1 MTFYTCDERE
11 GKGTSTQSPA
21 ELLGSSLCLQ
31 LQEAGCLL
39 QYSIGTSA
47 SVRGKAMKQKRGIGE
62 RNGSCRETKASY
74 FREALLILK
83 AYFLLTAKQ
92 PVTSTAEPGVIQD
105 I

>member
-1 MTFYTCDERE
+1 
-11 GKGTSTQSPA
+11 
-21 ELLGSSLCLQ
+21 
-31 LQEAGCLL
+31 
-39 QYSIGTSA
+39 
-47 SVRGKAMKQKRGIGE
+47 MKQKRGIGE

-92 PVTSTAEPGVIQD
+92 SVTSTAEPGVIQD